1 MKTMYV
7 VMKPGFTPEPIAVC
21 DKKEDAIKAFEII
34 VGNECTESAEAIYI
48 KEVIYIG
55 VENANQD

>member
-7 VMKPGFTPEPIAVC
+7 VMKPGFQPEPIAAC
-21 DKKEDAIKAFEII
+21 DKREDAIKAFELL

-48 KEVIYIG
+48 QEIIYIG
-55 VENANQD
+55 GGSANQD

>member
-21 DKKEDAIKAFEII
+21 DKKEDAIKAYKLLIGES
-34 VGNECTESAEAIYI
+34 TESAQSLYI
-48 KEVIYIG
+48 KEVLHIG
-55 VENANQD
+55 GNDANQD

>member
-7 VMKPGFTPEPIAVC
+7 VMKQGFQTEPIAVC
-21 DKKEDAIKAFEII
+21 DKKEDAIRAFEIL
-34 VGNECTESAEAIYI
+34 VGNECTEAAEFIYI

-55 VENANQD
+55 GGNENQD

>member
-21 DKKEDAIKAFEII
+21 DKKEDAIKAFEIL
-34 VGNECTESAEAIYI
+34 VGNECTESAEALYI

-55 VENANQD
+55 V

>member
-21 DKKEDAIKAFEII
+21 DKKEDAIRAFEILS
-34 VGNECTESAEAIYI
+34 GNEYTESVEAIYV

-55 VENANQD
+55 VENANKD

>member
-21 DKKEDAIKAFEII
+21 DKREDAIKAFELL
-34 VGNECTESAEAIYI
+34 VGECTESAQSLYI

-55 VENANQD
+55 